1 MDKFASFTNVWFF
14 HQNSL
19 PQFCMTDAELIE
31 NMSQKKQNT
40 EVIIIKISYF
50 AAILKH
56 SSLHMEILW
65 DLFWLFET
73 WVHQVCCQNEKRHD
87 LHHQWLHSLGHNNSN
102 RTWGKHASLVF
113 HVTDTMIVIRLM
125 GTKGSTHGHV
135 FVTFS
140 FITNIDF

>member
-1 MDKFASFTNVWFF
+1 MLHYKMDRSHLIWSAKIDSVNCHFCNGYSEMDKFASFANVLFF

-56 SSLHMEILW
+56 SSLHMDIL
-65 DLFWLFET
+65 
-73 WVHQVCCQNEKRHD
+73 
-87 LHHQWLHSLGHNNSN
+87 
-102 RTWGKHASLVF
+102 
-113 HVTDTMIVIRLM
+113 
-125 GTKGSTHGHV
+125 
-135 FVTFS
+135 
-140 FITNIDF
+140 